1 MKLINYLLSENKKGW
16 QWPNNVVIAVVMKG
30 DRGVNFYFDYTCP
43 PTLSETLISPHPF
56 TVAEVVTREQYEA
69 ALAARKPDWDGDGL
83 PPVGCECEWQ
93 DKNTKLW
100 FPVVIAYSSEW
111 VTVVREL
118 KPLKVGDAVECCIN
132 NFGEE
137 ERLHFRPIRSEAE
150 RKRDA
155 AAEAIDYW
163 MPALPPT
170 QNKFYHAKKLYDAIA
185 AGKIPHIRI
194 D

>member
-1 MKLINYLLSENKKGW
+1 MKLIDILVERLPDIGGW
-16 QWPNNVVIAVVMKG
+16 PIDSDDA
-30 DRGVNFYFDYTCP
+30 R
-43 PTLSETLISPHPF
+43 TLISSLPGVSWGLNGGGYYAFRGPNDSI
-56 TVAEVVTREQYEA
+56 TYQQYEA
-69 ALAARKPDWDGDGL
+69 ALAASKTEWDGEGL

-137 ERLHFRPIRSEAE
+137 ERLHFRPIRSEADK
-150 RKRDA
+150 KRD
-155 AAEAIDYW
+155 EAIESMASLIDYRSGCS
-163 MPALPPT
+163 
-170 QNKFYHAKKLYDAIA
+170 AKPLAKWLFEEIA